1 MMNLDIL
8 NAVVRD
14 LLISEGKYHQ
24 YKNKVFKSK
33 KSYKR
38 KDKHKKKNPDD

>member
-1 MMNLDIL
+1 MNLDIL

-33 KSYKR
+33 KDYKR
-38 KDKHKKKNPDD
+38 KDKHKKKTLDN